1 MIVNGAK
8 ELMNISKNQNNQ
20 NYFARIIQA
29 SKRKTW
35 KKKDFFSC
43 KKKLGIAGISTIR
56 FLV

>member
-1 MIVNGAK
+1 
-8 ELMNISKNQNNQ
+8 MNSSKNQNNQ
-20 NYFARIIQA
+20 NYFAGIIQA

-35 KKKDFFSC
+35 KKKDFFGS